1 MTTAT
6 QTLSNQRASKAS
18 NREKDRKEVAFLQR
32 WSSSVKTQDSST
44 DEDYVFDFFDVLAE
58 DASEVM
64 SMIKV
69 TPCAEGKR
77 GRGKAIDWSY
87 KYKVCITDSTR

>member
-1 MTTAT
+1 MII
-6 QTLSNQRASKAS
+6 LC
-18 NREKDRKEVAFLQR
+18 
-32 WSSSVKTQDSST
+32 QDSST

-58 DASEVM
+58 DASEDM

-77 GRGKAIDWSY
+77 GRGKEIDWSY